1 MKIYRLIYRFIYGVI
16 PVYSVIYRFI
26 YGVTGGPCESA
37 IPVIVPFI
45 VPAPREESIKRP

>member
-16 PVYSVIYRFI
+16 PAYSVIYRFI
-26 YGVTGGPCESA
+26 YSVARGLRKPA

-45 VPAPREESIKRP
+45 VPPPRE